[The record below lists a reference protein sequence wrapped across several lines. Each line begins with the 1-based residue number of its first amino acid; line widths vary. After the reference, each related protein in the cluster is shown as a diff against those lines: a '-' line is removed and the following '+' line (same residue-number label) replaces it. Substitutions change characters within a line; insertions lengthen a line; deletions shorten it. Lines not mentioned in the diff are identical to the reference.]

1 MYFVTSSKYLLVTHN
16 RHPAIQLYYTAVSE
30 SYTEQRK
37 DPRSDCESV
46 RSVS

>member
-16 RHPAIQLYYTAVSE
+16 RHPAIQLYYTVSE
-30 SYTEQRK
+30 SHPEQRK